1 MQHKTD
7 TILDLV
13 EGYSAYTELS
23 ELNVDATSPAPAAST
38 SPICIATA
46 ISSWKC
52 AAGSGAGIA
61 TITTGC

>member
-1 MQHKTD
+1 MQKTD
-7 TILDLV
+7 TIIDLV
-13 EGYSAYTELS
+13 EGYSAYTDVA

-38 SPICIATA
+38 SPVCVASL

-52 AAGSGAGIA
+52 AAASGAGVA